1 MNVLKYKK
9 NQNKKEPS
17 DFNCIFRG
25 IKLVHEIMPK
35 YIPCMLIYA
44 VFSTIPRYTNI
55 YFSARIIDE
64 LIGSCRKNYLMLY
77 VVLMIGMNFI
87 FILFSKLGWRYV
99 RVNQIVSGDWED
111 LYLNQKSFQMDFE
124 LIENSKVR
132 ELRRQIEDN
141 RNIGGL
147 NVLII
152 RLMFLIQNI
161 LNLLISSVMLVGILF
176 MFSNHSYKG
185 LLAFANSK
193 LSVVTLIVVTCIVSF
208 ALFYHSKNS
217 YLKRAK
223 KAKELSLIQKKSHF
237 YINDYLDDSKSGKDV
252 RIFNQENIIVE
263 TAKEMLDN
271 FFVINKDF
279 ITFQFDIDKKISC
292 LSLFLNSCT
301 YIIIGFKT
309 LAGVF
314 TLGDMIKYISLINKF
329 LLNILNLS
337 DSIAKLKDNNTYL
350 KMLYEYLDFENKA
363 TNEINF
369 IECDFCE
376 KEHIIEF
383 HNVSFKYPQS
393 EQYVLKNLSFEIS
406 SGERVAI
413 VGMNGSGKTT
423 LIKLLCRFYEPTSG
437 RITIDGKDVNSY
449 KYTDYLKIFSVIFQD
464 FRLFSI
470 SIAQNIASNLNFDKE
485 KVKKCLELVG
495 LLEFINKLPKS
506 IDTNVYRSFDESG
519 IEISGGEA
527 QKIAIARALYKD
539 APYVILDEPTAN
551 LDPIS
556 ESEIYTNFNKISN
569 SKTVIFISHRLSSC
583 KFCDKIIVL
592 EKGEIVQK
600 GNHKDL
606 LLNENGL
613 YYQLWNAQA
622 QYYQNQI

>member
-1 MNVLKYKK
+1 MNVLKYEK

-301 YIIIGFKT
+301 YIIIGLKT

>member
-1 MNVLKYKK
+1 MNVLKYEK

-292 LSLFLNSCT
+292 FSLFLNSCT
-301 YIIIGFKT
+301 YIIISLKT